1 MKRYVKSST
10 EVNPMVKEVSD
21 LIMLSDAIIDNF
33 KKKNEF
39 DPYAALDGS
48 EDMSQILYTA
58 SVNFQATIQDAID
71 KYRNSTTFD
80 VHLN

>member
-33 KKKNEF
+33 KKNNEF

-71 KYRNSTTFD
+71 KYKNSTTFD